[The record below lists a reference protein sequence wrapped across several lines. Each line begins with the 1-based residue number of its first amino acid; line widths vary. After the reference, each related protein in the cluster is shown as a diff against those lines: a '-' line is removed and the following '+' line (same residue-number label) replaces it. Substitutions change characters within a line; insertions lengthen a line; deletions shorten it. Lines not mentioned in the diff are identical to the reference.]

1 MTGETTND
9 LGAEE
14 PLWETHSGWWQEEF
28 TDGADPEYEEQ
39 ILPIVERHLQGAQ
52 RVLDVGCGEG
62 QLSRRAAGLGA
73 QVVGLDPTWNQITVA
88 RERAGGPE
96 YARARAEQLPCRDAA
111 FDAVVMCLVVEH
123 LDPFEPAI
131 HEMARVLEPG
141 GICLLLMNH
150 PLLQCPDSGWVDD
163 HIMGE
168 QYWRVGP
175 YLPDDS
181 NIEEV
186 SPGVN
191 LPFMHRP
198 LSRYVHVMGAV
209 GLPIEDMDEPP
220 PPPGFL
226 AAASEYGDASS
237 IPRLMVLRARRVR

>member
-1 MTGETTND
+1 
-9 LGAEE
+9 
-14 PLWETHSGWWQEEF
+14 
-28 TDGADPEYEEQ
+28 
-39 ILPIVERHLQGAQ
+39 
-52 RVLDVGCGEG
+52 
-62 QLSRRAAGLGA
+62 
-73 QVVGLDPTWNQITVA
+73 
-88 RERAGGPE
+88 
-96 YARARAEQLPCRDAA
+96 
-111 FDAVVMCLVVEH
+111 VVEH

-131 HEMARVLEPG
+131 HEMARILAPG

-181 NIEEV
+181 SIEEV

-198 LSRYVHVMGAV
+198 LSRYVHVMGEV
-209 GLPIEDMDEPP
+209 GLLIEDMDEPA